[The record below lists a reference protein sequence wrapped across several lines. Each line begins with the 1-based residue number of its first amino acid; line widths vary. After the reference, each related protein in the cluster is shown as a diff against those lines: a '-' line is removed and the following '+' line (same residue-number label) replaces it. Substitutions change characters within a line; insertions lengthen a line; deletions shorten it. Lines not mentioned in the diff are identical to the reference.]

1 MAFRFQ
7 GKARRR
13 ATVAGLVGA
22 LLVAVFG
29 LVLAVPAVAL
39 VALVYYSHR
48 LAAALAGDETVVDPS
63 LAFVIIVNSLVVLLV
78 QGVVFLEGLGRGV

>member
-1 MAFRFQ
+1 MTFRFHQ
-7 GKARRR
+7 ARRR

-22 LLVAVFG
+22 LLVVVFG

-48 LAAALAGDETVVDPS
+48 LAGDETVVDPS